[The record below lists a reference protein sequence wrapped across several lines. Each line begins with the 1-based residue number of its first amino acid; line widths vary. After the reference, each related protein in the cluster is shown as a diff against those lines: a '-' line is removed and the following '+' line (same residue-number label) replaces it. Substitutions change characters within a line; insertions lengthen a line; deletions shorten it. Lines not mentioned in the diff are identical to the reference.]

1 MTWKRV
7 LVPLALLLLTVH
19 SGLALTLQEAIAL
32 GKQRSL
38 KMEEPRIESMRVN
51 GRVREAWSNAL
62 PQIEGLAAYQRYFKP
77 AKVFFNGQPFEMQ
90 QDNNAL
96 AEATLSQPLFTFGR
110 ISAGLRAAYAAH
122 RSQEH
127 LKHNTERALELEITR
142 RYCTV
147 LLLRDVV
154 TARRSSLAVS
164 DSSLKRVERMK
175 DVGLMSEY
183 DVLRAQVQ
191 ASNQIP
197 QTQQA
202 ENDLHLAELALF
214 ELLGVPLDT
223 TVAIEGSLQGYA
235 ASLTVDTTAAD
246 FSTRDD
252 LDALRDLTQLYKNVY
267 VLNRNA
273 DLPVLAGQ
281 MKYSWQWTSDE
292 WTASSA
298 NSFSSL
304 YGGLALSIPLWTSGK
319 TIGKAQQAK
328 ADWRRSQLDLAQAE
342 RGAKL
347 QLESAVRSF
356 ESAQAS
362 ETSARLTVQQAE
374 EARRIAQTKLAQGQ
388 ITLLEMDAAQLDELV
403 ARVTLAQA
411 TYNRL
416 LAAAETRMAIGL
428 SPFTQ

>member
-1 MTWKRV
+1 MTWKRAV
-7 LVPLALLLLTVH
+7 VPLALLVLIVH
-19 SGLALTLQEAIAL
+19 SGFALTLQEAIAL

-38 KMEEPRIESMRVN
+38 KMEEPRIEEMRVN

-62 PQIEGLAAYQRYFKP
+62 PQVEGLAAYQRYFKP
-77 AKVFFNGQPFEMQ
+77 AKVFFNGTPIELQR
-90 QDNNAL
+90 DNNAL
-96 AEATLSQPLFTFGR
+96 AEATLSQPLYTFGR
-110 ISAGLRAAYAAH
+110 IAAGLRAAYAAH

-127 LKHNTERALELEITR
+127 LKSNTERALELEITR

-154 TARRSSLAVS
+154 AARRGSLAVS

-175 DVGLMSEY
+175 NVGLMSDY

-202 ENDLHLAELALF
+202 ENDLHLAELSLF

-223 TVAIEGSLQGYA
+223 TVTIEGDLQGYA
-235 ASLTVDTTAAD
+235 ASLTVDTTAANYGK
-246 FSTRDD
+246 RDD
-252 LDALRDLTQLYKNVY
+252 LEALRDLTQLYKNVY

-292 WTASSA
+292 WSA
-298 NSFSSL
+298 NKTNSFSSL
-304 YGGLALSIPLWTSGK
+304 YGGVSLSIPLWTSGK

-328 ADWRRSQLDLAQAE
+328 ADWRRAQLDLEQAE

-347 QLESAVRSF
+347 QLESAVRSYA
-356 ESAQAS
+356 SAQAS
-362 ETSARLTVQQAE
+362 ETSAHLTVQQAE

-411 TYNRL
+411 AYNRL
-416 LAAAETRMAIGL
+416 VAAAETRMALGL
-428 SPFTQ
+428 SPFMN